1 MKKSLMIIVTLLATV
16 VLASCAGGNQTQQ
29 PQEKTLRVSYQLKHE
44 NKALAKKTV
53 TVKPGSNVLQGL
65 KKAWNVK
72 LEQQMVTEIKG
83 HAQNPD
89 LDEYW
94 VYEVNGKEAKK
105 GVTEQKLHNKDHVV
119 FILKDISK

>member
-1 MKKSLMIIVTLLATV
+1 MKKGLLIIVAIVTAV
-16 VLASCAGGNQTQQ
+16 VLTSCAGSKQKQAQ
-29 PQEKTLRVSYQLKHE
+29 PEKTLRVSYQLKHE
-44 NKALAKKTV
+44 NKELAKKTV
-53 TVKPGSNVLQGL
+53 TVKKGANVLQGL

-72 LEQQMVTEIKG
+72 TEKQMVTEIKG

-105 GVTEQKLHNKDHVV
+105 GVTEQKLHNNDHIV